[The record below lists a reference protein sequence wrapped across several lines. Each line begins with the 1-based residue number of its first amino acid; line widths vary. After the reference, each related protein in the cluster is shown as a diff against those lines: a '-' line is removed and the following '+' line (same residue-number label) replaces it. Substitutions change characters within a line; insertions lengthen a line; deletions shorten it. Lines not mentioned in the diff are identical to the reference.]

1 MDVTEATFADE
12 VIARSQEQPVI
23 VDFWAAWCGPCRQL
37 APILERAAGRHPDD
51 VVLAKVDVDAN
62 PGLAR
67 TYRVSSIPAVK
78 AFRGGSVVDEFI
90 GLQPERAVEA
100 FVDRLVPSP
109 ADRLVAAGDEAS
121 LREAVAAEPLHVGAR
136 VALARLLLGEGHA
149 AEVPELLQPVIHDQ
163 DAQALAARARLEASD
178 QPDVVAGLVALRRG
192 DPEGALTHLL
202 DALRAA
208 APDQRDDLRL
218 AMIGVFRELGDQ
230 HPLTIRFRRRMAQ
243 ALY

>member
-1 MDVTEATFADE
+1 VDVTEATFADE
-12 VIARSQEQPVI
+12 VIARSQDQAVI
-23 VDFWAAWCGPCRQL
+23 VDFWAAWCAPCRQL
-37 APILERAAGRHPDD
+37 APILERAAARHPDD
-51 VVLAKVDVDAN
+51 VALAKVDVDAN

-78 AFRGGSVVDEFI
+78 AFRGGTVVDEFI

-100 FVDRLVPSP
+100 FVERLVPSR
-109 ADRLVAAGDEAS
+109 ADRLVEAGDEAS
-121 LREAVAAEPLHVGAR
+121 LREAVAAEPPHVGAR
-136 VALARLLLGEGHA
+136 LALARLLLAEGRA
-149 AEVPELLQPVIHDQ
+149 DEVPALLEPVLHDQ

-178 QPDVVAGLVALRRG
+178 RPDVVAALAAIRRD

-208 APDQRDDLRL
+208 APEERDDLRL
-218 AMIGVFRELGDQ
+218 AMIGVFRDLGDQ
-230 HPLTIRFRRRMAQ
+230 HPLTTRFRRRMAQ